1 MRAHAP
7 YLGTGLDADA
17 HACRRWMH
25 ACRVDAPPD
34 PAVAVAAA
42 AAAASDAATRTLC
55 MPVWS
60 PSAFIPQVSPHGSWL
75 ATQIKYGLGKDLVC
89 VRNGVAK
96 RPKLRRASRVRDGG
110 ALQVRLTAE
119 VGAGQREQELDALIV
134 RNGSSGLR
142 HALTAGPRVGYAN
155 FKELLLTLVCGMV
168 VALVLWPTRRPRF
181 VHSARESIWTKVLFS
196 CRSSALGSRREPVA
210 TSRRVEVPKS
220 LLACASPAPTAI
232 QTTDIASE
240 RTLRG
245 KLIKVGREA
254 THFEM
259 HEPVADALAVLIA
272 TVIVVPIMKRLR
284 MSPILGFLLAG
295 VVMGPNGLKI
305 VKEIGASKALAEL
318 GVVFFLFEMGL
329 ELSVARLKS
338 LFMDV
343 FGLGL
348 AQFVVTGVALGFAC
362 TSAGLDIRAA
372 FVVGGALALSSSA
385 FVLQMLNERGEIGT
399 RFGRGA
405 FGILLF
411 QDLAVVPLLVVVPL
425 LGASGGGMSLAT
437 ALSVAAAKGLIALVS
452 IYFAGHFLFDPV
464 FNATAGAKSPEA
476 FVATILATVL
486 GMSALTEGFGLSD
499 TLGAFLAGTLLAE
512 TRYRHQIEAD
522 IMPFRGL
529 LLGLFF
535 MTVGFG
541 IDMRLLVG
549 NLRVVLLL
557 ILGVLA
563 LKAGIITALARL
575 FGFSFANSQRTGLI
589 LAQGGEFAFVVL
601 GLAQRSSVLDP
612 ALTQLLNLVIAL
624 SMACTPILFALGLRI
639 ASAIEQRR
647 GLIGTRSEDV
657 SAASDFVLVAGYG
670 RVGQAICD
678 MLSAR
683 FIPWVAFDTSPT
695 RVIEARKKG
704 LPVFFG
710 DACRPDVLRTAGA
723 GKARAIV
730 VTVRDPDAA
739 FRAVTAIRQE
749 FPEKPVFARARD
761 ERHRKMLSMAGAT
774 AIVPE
779 ILESSLLLGGAVLH
793 AFNVPAEEISRL
805 IEDARKRA
813 VSEFGLEMFGELS
826 SEKMGMWRY
835 KAEETSRQSPNGS
848 ISTAASAVGSVL
860 AAAPTAQAHGDRDGD
875 FSESSDS
882 QLENEG
888 RDKSRS
894 TDDEQNGAD
903 SDAGRERIRADTHL
917 DVETSDEELEVD
929 EGELIPE
936 SALRM
941 PGPITP
947 SSSKQV
953 RHEDEYPEY
962 PPYPL
967 DEDISTTGSPADARR
982 EGGNL

>member
-1 MRAHAP
+1 
-7 YLGTGLDADA
+7 
-17 HACRRWMH
+17 
-25 ACRVDAPPD
+25 
-34 PAVAVAAA
+34 
-42 AAAASDAATRTLC
+42 
-55 MPVWS
+55 MPVWLSFAFS
-60 PSAFIPQVSPHGSWL
+60 PQSCLLICRSNNLCRTGPATYFLCLGDFGQRSVPSIRHEALGRGARAFRL
-75 ATQIKYGLGKDLVC
+75 ACVGKRPESSRKAAPVVLERDNAGNRVITLPNAGLYRLPEFLLTILGVLLIGLGLHATRLSAPWRYARRSAEGKVC
-89 VRNGVAK
+89 CTSGDRGD
-96 RPKLRRASRVRDGG
+96 RQTYASLG
-110 ALQVRLTAE
+110 AV
-119 VGAGQREQELDALIV
+119 
-134 RNGSSGLR
+134 
-142 HALTAGPRVGYAN
+142 
-155 FKELLLTLVCGMV
+155 
-168 VALVLWPTRRPRF
+168 
-181 VHSARESIWTKVLFS
+181 
-196 CRSSALGSRREPVA
+196 
-210 TSRRVEVPKS
+210 RRVSVPRRIV
-220 LLACASPAPTAI
+220 ASVAGSVSA
-232 QTTDIASE
+232 TDPSGE

-245 KLIKVGREA
+245 KLIKVGKEA
-254 THFEM
+254 AHFEM
-259 HEPVADALAVLIA
+259 HEPVADALAVLLA
-272 TVIVVPIMKRLR
+272 TVIVVPIMKHLKT
-284 MSPILGFLLAG
+284 SPILGFLLAG

-338 LFMDV
+338 LFKDV

-362 TSAGLDIRAA
+362 ASAGLDVRAA

-385 FVLQMLNERGEIGT
+385 FVLQLLNERGEIGT

-425 LGASGGGMSLAT
+425 LGASGGGMSLAA
-437 ALSVAAAKGLIALVS
+437 ALGVAAAKGLIALVS

-522 IMPFRGL
+522 ILPFRGL

-549 NLRVVLLL
+549 NLRVVILL

-563 LKAGIITALARL
+563 LKAGVITALARL
-575 FGFSFANSQRTGLI
+575 SGFSFANSQRTGLI

-601 GLAQRSSVLDP
+601 GLAQRSGVLDP

-624 SMACTPILFALGLRI
+624 SMACTPVLFDLGLRI

-657 SAASDFVLVAGYG
+657 SAASDYVLVAGFG
-670 RVGQAICD
+670 RVGQAVCD

-730 VTVRDPDAA
+730 VTVRDPNAA
-739 FRAVTAIRQE
+739 YRAVTAIRQE

-761 ERHRKMLSMAGAT
+761 ERHRKMLSLAGAT

-793 AFNVPAEEISRL
+793 AFNVPPEEISRL

-813 VSEFGLEMFGELS
+813 VSEFGLEMFGES
-826 SEKMGMWRY
+826 ASTKMGMWRY
-835 KAEETSRQSPNGS
+835 PAGGAQRQKTNGNM
-848 ISTAASAVGSVL
+848 TAA
-860 AAAPTAQAHGDRDGD
+860 AAAAIAASNAQSSVTDGTGVTPETEPD
-875 FSESSDS
+875 MNG
-882 QLENEG
+882 QQ
-888 RDKSRS
+888 KSRPGSDTQSRDDSGATAELDHHDSS
-894 TDDEQNGAD
+894 TDVDM
-903 SDAGRERIRADTHL
+903 
-917 DVETSDEELEVD
+917 SDEELEID
-929 EGELIPE
+929 EGDVIPE
-936 SALRM
+936 SAIRM
-941 PGPITP
+941 PGPIA
-947 SSSKQV
+947 SSSSATI

-962 PPYPL
+962 PPYRL
-967 DEDISTTGSPADARR
+967 DEDAAKKGNGGETVRDA
-982 EGGNL
+982 GNP